1 MSSSAQNG
9 EGVVGGKS
17 AQSDQAAHAPCYFV
31 FERKYVGPAQAE
43 DLDADEFL
51 ISTAPLRAGPSAG
64 ASAGSA
70 AWLGHADNWRVSLQG
85 RYASVDQAVQRVAVL
100 CGGEFRRVEVPADR
114 PGVVQCFKP
123 GRLRPMG
130 AQASIDFVE
139 PAAQ

>member
-1 MSSSAQNG
+1 MSSSDQGDG
-9 EGVVGGKS
+9 EAVGLASVPS
-17 AQSDQAAHAPCYFV
+17 AQATQSPCYYV
-31 FERKYVGPAQAE
+31 FERKYVGPAHAE

-51 ISTAPLRAGPSAG
+51 ISTAPLQAGPSAG
-64 ASAGSA
+64 VSAGSA

-130 AQASIDFVE
+130 AQASIEFVE